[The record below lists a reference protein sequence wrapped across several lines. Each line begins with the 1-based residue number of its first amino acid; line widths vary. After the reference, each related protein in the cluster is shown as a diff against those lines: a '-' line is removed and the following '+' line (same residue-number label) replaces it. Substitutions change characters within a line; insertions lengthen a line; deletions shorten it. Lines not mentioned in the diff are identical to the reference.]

1 MLTIKQER
9 FAQEY
14 VATGNASEAY
24 RRAYDT
30 QGNPETVAREAHR
43 LVWHPKVAPRIEALQ
58 REAAVHAGLTPAR
71 IAAFL
76 LADREMAHN
85 TGQIAAAIAAD
96 TRLGEMIGVLGTR
109 RHLVEGCVRHEHLH
123 ARLSELDADAL
134 RVLVALGKQAE
145 ETGILPALAE
155 WQEDSAE

>member
-43 LVWHPKVAPRIEALQ
+43 LVWHPKIAPRIEDIQ
-58 REAAVHAGLTPAR
+58 REAASYAGLTPAR

-76 LADREMAHN
+76 LADREQAREK
-85 TGQIAAAIAAD
+85 GQIGAAISAD
-96 TRLGEMIGVLGTR
+96 TRLGEMVGVLGTR
-109 RHLVEGCVRHEHLH
+109 RNVVEGTSRHEHIVANL
-123 ARLSELDADAL
+123 AALDADAL
-134 RVLVALGKQAE
+134 RALVALGKSVEDGAD
-145 ETGILPALAE
+145 ILALTRR
-155 WQEDSAE
+155 